1 MGEMTGDCRVLAERP
16 EGKEPLGSPRR
27 RLEDNIKVD
36 LHKVGR
42 DHGMD
47 LSGSEQE
54 QAACSCRRSNE
65 HSVST
70 KCGEFFD

>member
-1 MGEMTGDCRVLAERP
+1 MTGACRVLAEKP

-42 DHGMD
+42 HHGMD
-47 LSGSEQE
+47 LSDSQQE
-54 QAACSCRRSNE
+54 KA
-65 HSVST
+65 
-70 KCGEFFD
+70 